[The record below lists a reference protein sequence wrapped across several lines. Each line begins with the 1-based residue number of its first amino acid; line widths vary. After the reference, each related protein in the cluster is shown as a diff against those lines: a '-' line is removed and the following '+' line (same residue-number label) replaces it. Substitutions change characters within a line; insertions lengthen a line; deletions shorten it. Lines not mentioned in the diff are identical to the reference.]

1 MFSAGESLE
10 GGELSSEKDEVK
22 THFQSHSDGPSQ
34 QPATVQP
41 IPYLSYLADE
51 EVEEEEEEEVADPVP
66 KPSGKFHARPVPLPV
81 ALFGSHVEKKHANNN
96 QPFMTEFEVQAV
108 SIPGNHFTSLLCV
121 CRHWVMGKERLL
133 L

>member
-1 MFSAGESLE
+1 MAGA
-10 GGELSSEKDEVK
+10 ELSSEKDEVK
-22 THFQSHSDGPSQ
+22 THFQSHSDSPSQ
-34 QPATVQP
+34 QPATVQA

-51 EVEEEEEEEVADPVP
+51 EVQEEEEEEVDPVP

-81 ALFGSHVEKKHANNN
+81 ALFGSNVEKKHTNNN
-96 QPFMTEFEVQAV
+96 QPFMTEFEVSQNV
-108 SIPGNHFTSLLCV
+108 TSNKFTLLLCG